1 MDVKQQFYNG
11 LIQLVIYT
19 FAPFIWW
26 LCTKD
31 KEKGF
36 FTYWIGIK
44 KILITN
50 RKKFIKIIT
59 LISITSVG
67 LIYYYIPLSTSV
79 NIINKISV
87 STIGYKSVAII
98 LIYSFLT
105 TGLSEEVLFRGF
117 LCKRLTEKTCF
128 KFANLLQGLLFG
140 GIHGIV
146 TFFLIGGKETT
157 LIVLGLT
164 TIYGWLLGYLN
175 EKLSSGSIVPSW
187 IMHGLTNSISLFL
200 KII

>member
-11 LIQLVIYT
+11 LIQLVVYS
-19 FAPFIWW
+19 FVPFVWW
-26 LCTKD
+26 LCTKG

-44 KILITN
+44 KVLIAN
-50 RKKFIKIIT
+50 KKRFIKIII
-59 LISITSVG
+59 LISIISTG

-79 NIINKISV
+79 SIIDNISIS
-87 STIGYKSVAII
+87 TMGYKSILII

-105 TGLSEEVLFRGF
+105 TGLCEEILFRGF
-117 LCKRLTEKTCF
+117 LCKRLAEKTCF
-128 KFANLLQGLLFG
+128 KFANFMQGLLFG
-140 GIHGIV
+140 EIHGCIAY
-146 TFFLIGGKETT
+146 FIMGREIA

-175 EKLSSGSIVPSW
+175 EKLSDGSIVPSW
-187 IMHGLTNSISLFL
+187 IMHGLTNGISLIF